1 MGIRVNVPKV
11 EGMDTSLYS
20 GWDTRMQHQRKIMH
34 FEMEEEDVVF
44 VQSLV
49 EEAKNRKL
57 FEKYFGPMARA
68 TNILESKRGGK
79 KEKGRSTSK
88 IDMSALA
95 SYCKKHVN
103 YQMSTRY
110 DGLSGIYDV
119 DKKHP
124 FYSVT
129 DPSKVVGYL
138 TLRYMMYNHFK
149 MEDGSAM
156 FHEIHQGQPMSPVD
170 VVVANCAEAE
180 AAMLMMQK
188 NSAAYASYYLEEG
201 GEIDPD
207 TIKRVIQSSLDPSL
221 VNAIGQCNWD
231 KVKKV
236 LTTPEDEANEKMRS
250 LEKAAWYN
258 NMFGDHMLDTSKKE
272 KNQYAAKEM
281 LDELNAGHSFKSV
294 HKKKGNYQGTPG
306 AVEFDLSGKRDGRE
320 AAGSVGGGTAK
331 SVGSAKSLE
340 GMSREQLIAL
350 MRKHNISPKTVGSQP
365 TKGNSEAGSGCGAE
379 AESLSSGSSSN
390 SLSDESSGKV
400 FAASASSV
408 EDVTAGR
415 KSAHGE

>member
-1 MGIRVNVPKV
+1 
-11 EGMDTSLYS
+11 
-20 GWDTRMQHQRKIMH
+20 
-34 FEMEEEDVVF
+34 
-44 VQSLV
+44 
-49 EEAKNRKL
+49 
-57 FEKYFGPMARA
+57 
-68 TNILESKRGGK
+68 
-79 KEKGRSTSK
+79 
-88 IDMSALA
+88 
-95 SYCKKHVN
+95 
-103 YQMSTRY
+103 MSTRY

-119 DKKHP
+119 DKQHP

-129 DPSKVVGYL
+129 DPSQVVGYL
-138 TLRYMMYNHFK
+138 TLRYVMYNYFK

-188 NSAAYASYYLEEG
+188 NFAAYASYYLEEG
-201 GEIDPD
+201 GEIDPA
-207 TIKRVIQSSLDPSL
+207 TIKRIIQGSLDPSL
-221 VNAIGQCNWD
+221 VNAITTRCKWD
-231 KVKKV
+231 KEKKV
-236 LTTPEDEANEKMRS
+236 LTTPEDEANEKMRA
-250 LEKAAWYN
+250 LETAAWYN
-258 NMFGDHMLDTSKKE
+258 NMFGEHMVDTGKKE

-306 AVEFDLSGKRDGRE
+306 AVEFDLSGRKDGRG

-340 GMSREQLIAL
+340 GMSREELIAL

-365 TKGNSEAGSGCGAE
+365 TKGNSEADSGRGAE
-379 AESLSSGSSSN
+379 VESLSSGSSSE
-390 SLSDESSGKV
+390 SMSDESSGKV
-400 FAASASSV
+400 SAASASSV
-408 EDVTAGR
+408 EEVTAGR